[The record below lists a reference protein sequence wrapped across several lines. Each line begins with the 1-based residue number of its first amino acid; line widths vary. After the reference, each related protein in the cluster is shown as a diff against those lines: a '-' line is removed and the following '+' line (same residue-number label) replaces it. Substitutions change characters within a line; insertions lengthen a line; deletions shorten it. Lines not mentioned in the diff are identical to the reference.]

1 MQENIKENKMGTMP
15 INKLLIT
22 MSLPIVVSMLVQA
35 LYNVV
40 DSMFVARLSESAL
53 TAVSLAFPMQNL
65 IIATSTGIGVGINAL
80 LSKKLGMKDYKGAD
94 STAHQGVM
102 IIAVCYFLFLILG
115 LTFTRTFFEFQTDD
129 PEIIEYG
136 TKYLSICLIFSFGV
150 FTQITFERLLQATG
164 KTIYTLFIQGSGAII
179 NIILDWVLIFGKFG
193 FPKMGVAGAAVAT
206 VVGQIVAGILGIVF
220 NYFKNPYVKIRL
232 NKFIPDFK
240 IISRILAVG
249 IPSIIMASIG
259 SVMTFS
265 LNKILMAFTS
275 TATAVFGVYFKLQSF
290 VFMPIFGLNNG
301 MVPIIAYNYGA
312 KNKSRLIKTV
322 KLSLIYSVSL
332 MLIGFTVFQ
341 TAPHLLLSLFDASE
355 HMVQIGIPALKTIS
369 YSFIFAGGCI
379 VLISVLQALGNGI
392 YSMIISITRQ
402 LIVLIPLAFVFS
414 LTGVLNYVW
423 LAFPIAE
430 FVSIALCIILFFRMY
445 NKHIKNL

>member
-15 INKLLIT
+15 VNKLLIS

-94 STAHQGVM
+94 NTAHQGV
-102 IIAVCYFLFLILG
+102 IIILVCYFIFLVLG
-115 LTFTRTFFEFQTDD
+115 LTFTKTFFKLQTTD

-136 TKYLSICLIFSFGV
+136 TQYLSICLIFSFGV

-164 KTIYTLFIQGSGAII
+164 KTIYTMFIQGTGAII

-220 NYFKNPYVKIRL
+220 NHYKNQYVKIRL
-232 NKFIPDFK
+232 SKFVPDFK

-259 SVMTFS
+259 SIMTFS

-312 KNKSRLIKTV
+312 KNKDRLIKTV
-322 KLSLIYSVSL
+322 KLSLMYSVSL

-341 TAPHLLLSLFDASE
+341 TAPNVLLSLFDASE
-355 HMVQIGIPALKTIS
+355 NMVQIGVPALRTIS
-369 YSFIFAGGCI
+369 FSFIFAGGCI

-392 YSMIISITRQ
+392 YSMFISIARQ
-402 LIVLIPLAFVFS
+402 LVVLIPLAFLFS

-430 FVSIALCIILFFRMY
+430 FVSIVLCIILFLRMY